1 MLYLVPNS
9 FLNSISLYQSD
20 FLRRYT
26 SELKLFFQV
35 YIWYKKQYLSNSS
48 IGLDIFKLKF
58 YSSSAD
64 KSPNSLQKCSFL
76 FPIALVYL
84 KERLGHLLDVKTSL
98 IVEKL
103 GAILQLANIV
113 NTFLLIFD
121 GRYRTLQER
130 IFSIRLGM
138 EDPSTRDSISHTFL
152 NRELTWRSL
161 SEIITLLLP
170 HLLAST
176 RIKSTFQFVQRQLD
190 RARNVAG
197 TKNSNGHCSLNSS
210 QSISFCC
217 SFCGQPA
224 INATTFSHCK
234 HIYCYY
240 CLAGRLKTDSLY
252 RCDTCG
258 ASIQS
263 LDQLLDRFAII
274 NLV

>member
-1 MLYLVPNS
+1 MWNS

-26 SELKLFFQV
+26 SELKLLFQV

-58 YSSSAD
+58 YSSSAHD
-64 KSPNSLQKCSFL
+64 NADNSPNSLQKCSFL

-84 KERLGHLLDVKTSL
+84 KERLSHLLDVKTSL

-138 EDPSTRDSISHTFL
+138 VDPSTRDSISHTFL

-161 SEIITLLLP
+161 SEILTLLLP

-197 TKNSNGHCSLNSS
+197 INNSNENSSIDSS

-217 SFCGQPA
+217 SFCGQSA

-234 HIYCYY
+234 HIYCYC

-252 RCDTCG
+252 RCETCG

-263 LDQLLDRFAII
+263 LDQLLDRFAI
-274 NLV
+274 N